1 MRVEFFLFKTMQIA
15 CRVLFELIQNV
26 RIKVIVKLLLLSN
39 GSFVS
44 STSRIDTVYFKQIE
58 PHLS

>member
-1 MRVEFFLFKTMQIA
+1 MQIA

-26 RIKVIVKLLLLSN
+26 RIKVIVKLLVLSI

-58 PHLS
+58 LHLS